1 MKSWNF
7 AQMCEL
13 AAMCLLSL
21 DTIPVM
27 RHDDIA
33 VYLMSSLHKCGFLGV
48 FLLEGGIVC
57 VASPEEHK

>member
-1 MKSWNF
+1 
-7 AQMCEL
+7 MCEL